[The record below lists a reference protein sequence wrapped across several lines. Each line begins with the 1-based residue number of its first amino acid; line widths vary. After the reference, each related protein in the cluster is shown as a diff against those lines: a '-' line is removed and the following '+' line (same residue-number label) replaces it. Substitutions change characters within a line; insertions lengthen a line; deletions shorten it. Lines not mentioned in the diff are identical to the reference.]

1 MKGRQTCWNQ
11 NQKSFCL
18 LKVYKHGD
26 WLGGLGRWDCDEE
39 RSFVLFSVLV
49 EAASFLSIVLIT
61 QAGKPLSKISLWSSK
76 LEQAILWLFSA
87 LGIWAF
93 VNHCDLLSL
102 NSISWLSWVA
112 GTASIIC
119 HSFTK
124 ISLKQG
130 IAEKF
135 LIFLWVVSWTDTAHY
150 YFAVAAAFSSHPIK
164 QLLRFLFRSRA
175 NVLRSNWIGFCLP
188 ARIK

>member
-11 NQKSFCL
+11 NQNSFCL

-49 EAASFLSIVLIT
+49 EAARFLSIVLIT

-87 LGIWAF
+87 LGIWVF
-93 VNHCDLLSL
+93 VNHCDILSL
-102 NSISWLSWVA
+102 NSISWHCEYNLSDVN
-112 GTASIIC
+112 
-119 HSFTK
+119 HSLK
-124 ISLKQG
+124 SISLKQG
-130 IAEKF
+130 IAENF
-135 LIFLWVVSWTDTAHY
+135 LISLRVVS
-150 YFAVAAAFSSHPIK
+150 
-164 QLLRFLFRSRA
+164 
-175 NVLRSNWIGFCLP
+175 SNTLP
-188 ARIK
+188 QSGVNPKSLPL